1 MKQAVEIGKHLDRM
15 QAEDPERFVFLDETG
30 VHLGMSRSHA
40 RGPAGQRIVELG
52 PPPRTGN
59 CTVIGAMNLY
69 GMIALA
75 VLDHALNALSFRAF
89 VEQILLPVLKPG
101 QIVVMDNLRV
111 HYDAEALQM
120 IRDAGCEVWFQPAY
134 APETNPIEEAWSQFK
149 SILRRERPRAEK
161 ELDQALTLAA
171 NSITPYNAYNY
182 YLSAGVVDPF

>member
-1 MKQAVEIGKHLDRM
+1 MKQAVEVGKYLDRL
-15 QAEDPERFVFLDETG
+15 QAVAPERFVFLDETG

-59 CTVIGAMNLY
+59 CTIIGAMSLC

-75 VLDHALNALSFRAF
+75 VLNQALNALSFRAF

-111 HYDAEALQM
+111 HHDAEALQV
-120 IRDAGCEVWFQPAY
+120 IRGAGCDVWFQPAY
-134 APETNPIEEAWSQFK
+134 APETNPIEEAWHQLK
-149 SILRRERPRAEK
+149 SILRRERPRTDE
-161 ELDQALTLAA
+161 ELDRALVLAIDA
-171 NSITPYNAYNY
+171 ITPENAYNY
-182 YLSAGVVDPF
+182 YRSAGVIDHC